1 MAKGKRSSKT
11 SYTSKGERRN
21 VAKKYTKL
29 ARREYLQSP
38 ERIVNQTLAYRAG
51 KNVSKSFK
59 EAFTRNK

>member
-1 MAKGKRSSKT
+1 MAKGKRSKGT

-38 ERIVNQTLAYRAG
+38 DRIYNQTMAYIAG
-51 KNVSKSFK
+51 KNVAKSFK